1 MDKQSLWDQACAIMQ
16 AEMTQ
21 VTFDTW
27 IRAALRP
34 LGYSGDQFYVE
45 AVTDFYYQFVSPRY
59 TTLISNSLSQA
70 AGHPVTAILLNPA
83 QADVYREGV
92 TPEAA
97 RPGSDANLNPK
108 YTFDTFVVGSNNRFA
123 HAAALA
129 VAESPADA
137 YNPLFIY
144 GGVANL
150 NPKYTFNTFVVGSN
164 NRFAHAAALAVAE
177 SPADAY
183 NPLFIYGGVGLGKTH
198 LMHAIGHFILSQKPT
213 MRVRYVTCELFMN
226 EMVASLNKRTQAE
239 FREKYRNTDVL
250 MVDDIQFLT
259 GKTGTQEEFFHTFNA
274 LHTAGKQII
283 LSSDRPP
290 KEIAKLEE
298 RLRSRFEWGLIADI
312 AKPDLETRVAILQR
326 KAEEE
331 LLQVSPELLTMIAE
345 RVTNNIR
352 ELEGCLTRLVAY
364 SSLTG
369 RPVNRQLTEE
379 ALKEVFARSEPRHV
393 TCQDVMEA
401 VAAYYNI
408 TVDDLK
414 SPRRSRDVAV
424 PRQIAMY
431 IAREM
436 VGAPLTMIG
445 DCFGGRDHSTVNH
458 ACQKVAGEMKAS
470 PSLHGLIHDLM
481 QQLQEK

>member
-1 MDKQSLWDQACAIMQ
+1 MQLDLKTEAKRFTMDKQQLWDEACTVMRS
-16 AEMTQ
+16 EMTQ

-27 IRAALRP
+27 IKAALRP
-34 LGYSGDQFYVE
+34 LGYADGQFFVE
-45 AVTDFYYQFVSPRY
+45 AVTDFYHQFVSPRY
-59 TTLISNSLSQA
+59 SALISNCLTQA
-70 AGHPVTAILLNPA
+70 AGRPVKAVLLTPA
-83 QADVYREGV
+83 QADEYREGI
-92 TPEAA
+92 TPEANKPA
-97 RPGSDANLNPK
+97 DEAGLNPK
-108 YTFDTFVVGSNNRFA
+108 YTFDTFVVGNNNRFA

-129 VAESPADA
+129 VAEA
-137 YNPLFIY
+137 
-144 GGVANL
+144 
-150 NPKYTFNTFVVGSN
+150 
-164 NRFAHAAALAVAE
+164 
-177 SPADAY
+177 PADAY

-198 LMHAIGHFILSQKPT
+198 LMHAIGHYILSQKPT

-226 EMVASLNKRTQAE
+226 EMVSSLNKRSQAE

-283 LSSDRPP
+283 LSSDKPP

-326 KAEEE
+326 KAEADM
-331 LLQVSPELLTMIAE
+331 LRVDPGLLTMIAE
-345 RVTNNIR
+345 RVTSNIR

-369 RPVNRQLTEE
+369 RPVDRQLAEE
-379 ALKEVFARSEPRHV
+379 ALKEVFARAEPRHV

-401 VAAYYNI
+401 VATYYNV

-431 IAREM
+431 ISREI

-458 ACQKVAGEMKAS
+458 ACLKVAGEMQAS
-470 PSLHGLIHDLM
+470 PSLNNLVNDLI
-481 QQLQEK
+481 QQLQER

>member
-1 MDKQSLWDQACAIMQ
+1 MR

-27 IRAALRP
+27 IKAALRP
-34 LGYSGDQFYVE
+34 LGFSGDQFFIE
-45 AVTDFYYQFVSPRY
+45 AVTDFYHQFVVPRY
-59 TTLISNSLSQA
+59 AVLISNSLSQA
-70 AGHPVTAILLNPA
+70 AGKPIKAQLLTPA
-83 QADVYREGV
+83 QADEYREGV
-92 TPEAA
+92 TPEDKPAPA
-97 RPGSDANLNPK
+97 SSLNPK
-108 YTFDTFVVGSNNRFA
+108 YTFDTFVVGN
-123 HAAALA
+123 
-129 VAESPADA
+129 
-137 YNPLFIY
+137 
-144 GGVANL
+144 
-150 NPKYTFNTFVVGSN
+150 N

-198 LMHAIGHFILSQKPT
+198 LMHAIGHYMLSQKPT
-213 MRVRYVTCELFMN
+213 MRVKYVTCELFMN
-226 EMVASLNKRTQAE
+226 EMVNSLNKKTQTE
-239 FREKYRNTDVL
+239 FREKYRNIDVL

-259 GKTGTQEEFFHTFNA
+259 GKVGTQEEFFHTFNA

-283 LSSDRPP
+283 LSSDKPP

-312 AKPDLETRVAILQR
+312 AKPDLETRVAILQK
-326 KAEEE
+326 KAEDE
-331 LLQVSPELLTMIAE
+331 LLHVDGEVLEMIAE
-345 RVTNNIR
+345 RVASNIR

-369 RPVNRQLTEE
+369 RPIDRALAEE

-393 TCQDVMEA
+393 TCDDVMEA
-401 VAAYYNI
+401 VATYYNV

-414 SPRRSRDVAV
+414 GPRRSRDVAV

-431 IAREM
+431 IAREV

-458 ACQKVAGEMKAS
+458 ACQKVTREVKTS
-470 PSLHGLIHDLM
+470 PTLNNLVSDLC
-481 QQLQEK
+481 QQLQER

>member
-1 MDKQSLWDQACAIMQ
+1 MDKQALWEQACAIMR

-27 IRAALRP
+27 IKAALRP
-34 LGYSGDQFYVE
+34 LGFSGDQFFIE
-45 AVTDFYYQFVSPRY
+45 AVTDFYHQFVVPRY
-59 TTLISNSLSQA
+59 AVLISNSLSQA
-70 AGHPVTAILLNPA
+70 AGKPIKAQLLTPA
-83 QADVYREGV
+83 QADEYREGV
-92 TPEAA
+92 TPEDKPAPA
-97 RPGSDANLNPK
+97 SSLNPK
-108 YTFDTFVVGSNNRFA
+108 YTFDTFVVGN
-123 HAAALA
+123 
-129 VAESPADA
+129 
-137 YNPLFIY
+137 
-144 GGVANL
+144 
-150 NPKYTFNTFVVGSN
+150 N

-198 LMHAIGHFILSQKPT
+198 LMHAIGHYMLSQKPT
-213 MRVRYVTCELFMN
+213 MRVKYVTCELFMN
-226 EMVASLNKRTQAE
+226 EMVNSLNKKTQTE
-239 FREKYRNTDVL
+239 FREKYRNIDVL

-259 GKTGTQEEFFHTFNA
+259 GKVGTQEEFFHTFNA

-283 LSSDRPP
+283 LSSDKPP

-298 RLRSRFEWGLIADI
+298 RLRSRFEWGLSADI
-312 AKPDLETRVAILQR
+312 AKPDLETRVAILQK
-326 KAEEE
+326 KAEDE
-331 LLQVSPELLTMIAE
+331 LLHVDGEVLEMIAE
-345 RVTNNIR
+345 RVASNIR

-369 RPVNRQLTEE
+369 RPIDRALAEE

-393 TCQDVMEA
+393 TCDDVMEA
-401 VAAYYNI
+401 VATYYNV

-414 SPRRSRDVAV
+414 GPRRSRDVAV

-431 IAREM
+431 IAREV

-458 ACQKVAGEMKAS
+458 ACQKVTQEVKTS
-470 PSLHGLIHDLM
+470 PTLNNLVSDLC
-481 QQLQEK
+481 QQLQER

>member
-1 MDKQSLWDQACAIMQ
+1 MDKQALWEQACAIMR

-27 IRAALRP
+27 IKAALRP
-34 LGYSGDQFYVE
+34 LGFSGDQFFIE
-45 AVTDFYYQFVSPRY
+45 AVTDFYHQFVVPRY
-59 TTLISNSLSQA
+59 AVLISNSLSQA
-70 AGHPVTAILLNPA
+70 AGKPIKAQLLTPA
-83 QADVYREGV
+83 QADEYREGV
-92 TPEAA
+92 TPEDKPAPA
-97 RPGSDANLNPK
+97 SSLNPK
-108 YTFDTFVVGSNNRFA
+108 YTFDTFVVGN
-123 HAAALA
+123 
-129 VAESPADA
+129 
-137 YNPLFIY
+137 
-144 GGVANL
+144 
-150 NPKYTFNTFVVGSN
+150 N

-198 LMHAIGHFILSQKPT
+198 LMHAIGHYMLSQKPT
-213 MRVRYVTCELFMN
+213 MRVKYVTCELFMN
-226 EMVASLNKRTQAE
+226 EMVNSLNKKTQTE
-239 FREKYRNTDVL
+239 FREKYRNIDVL

-259 GKTGTQEEFFHTFNA
+259 GKVGTQEEFFHTFNA

-283 LSSDRPP
+283 LSSDKPP

-312 AKPDLETRVAILQR
+312 AKPDLETRVAILQK
-326 KAEEE
+326 KAEDE
-331 LLQVSPELLTMIAE
+331 LLHVDGEVLEMIAE
-345 RVTNNIR
+345 RVASNIR

-369 RPVNRQLTEE
+369 RPIDRALAEE

-393 TCQDVMEA
+393 TCDDVMEA
-401 VAAYYNI
+401 VATYYNV

-414 SPRRSRDVAV
+414 GPRRSRDVAV

-431 IAREM
+431 IAREV

-458 ACQKVAGEMKAS
+458 ACQKVTREVKTS
-470 PSLHGLIHDLM
+470 PTLNNLVSDLC
-481 QQLQEK
+481 QQLQER

>member
-1 MDKQSLWDQACAIMQ
+1 MDKQALWEQACAIMR

-27 IRAALRP
+27 IKAALRP
-34 LGYSGDQFYVE
+34 LGFSGDQFFIE
-45 AVTDFYYQFVSPRY
+45 AVTDFYHQFVVPRY
-59 TTLISNSLSQA
+59 AVLICNSLSQA
-70 AGHPVTAILLNPA
+70 AGKPIKAQLLTPA
-83 QADVYREGV
+83 QADEYREGV
-92 TPEAA
+92 TPEDKPAPA
-97 RPGSDANLNPK
+97 SSLNPK
-108 YTFDTFVVGSNNRFA
+108 YTFDTFVVGN
-123 HAAALA
+123 
-129 VAESPADA
+129 
-137 YNPLFIY
+137 
-144 GGVANL
+144 
-150 NPKYTFNTFVVGSN
+150 N

-198 LMHAIGHFILSQKPT
+198 LMHAIGHYMLSQKPT
-213 MRVRYVTCELFMN
+213 MRVKYVTCELFMN
-226 EMVASLNKRTQAE
+226 EMVNSLNKKTQTE
-239 FREKYRNTDVL
+239 FREKYRNIDVL

-259 GKTGTQEEFFHTFNA
+259 GKVGTQEEFFHTFNA

-283 LSSDRPP
+283 LSSDKPP

-312 AKPDLETRVAILQR
+312 AKPDLETRVAILQK
-326 KAEEE
+326 KAEDE
-331 LLQVSPELLTMIAE
+331 LLHVDGEVLEMIAE
-345 RVTNNIR
+345 RVASNIR

-369 RPVNRQLTEE
+369 RPIDRALAEE

-393 TCQDVMEA
+393 TCDDVMEA
-401 VAAYYNI
+401 VATYYNV

-414 SPRRSRDVAV
+414 GPRRSRDVAV

-431 IAREM
+431 IAREV

-458 ACQKVAGEMKAS
+458 ACQKVTQEVKTS
-470 PSLHGLIHDLM
+470 PTLNNLVSDLC
-481 QQLQEK
+481 QQLQER